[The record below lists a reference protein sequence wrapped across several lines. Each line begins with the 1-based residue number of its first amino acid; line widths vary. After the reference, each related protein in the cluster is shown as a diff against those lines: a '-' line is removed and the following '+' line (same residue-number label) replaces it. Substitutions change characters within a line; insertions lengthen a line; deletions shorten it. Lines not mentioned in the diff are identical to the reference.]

1 MNIRPAKNTDMTA
14 MVALLGQ
21 LFSIEE
27 DFEVDPERQYR
38 GLGLLLGDPDLNL
51 VLVAEA
57 EGRVVGMCSVQML
70 ISTAQGT
77 PCGLVEDMIVD
88 RAFRGRG
95 IGSELLDR
103 ACKWAAEEGATRV
116 QLLADRENTGAL
128 DFYRAQGWEQTQLIC
143 LRKILKNSEGIQ
155 QRG

>member
-1 MNIRPAKNTDMTA
+1 MTIRPAQNTDLTA

-27 DFEVDPERQYR
+27 DFEIDPERQYQ
-38 GLGLLLGDPDLNL
+38 GLGLMLGDPDRNI
-51 VLVAEA
+51 VLVAEIKN
-57 EGRVVGMCSVQML
+57 RVVGMCSVQML
-70 ISTAQGT
+70 ISTAQGS

-95 IGSELLDR
+95 IGNELLDR
-103 ACKWAAEEGATRV
+103 ACEWAAGKGATRV

-128 DFYRAQGWEQTQLIC
+128 DFYEAQGWEKTHLIC
-143 LRKILKNSEGIQ
+143 LRKMLPAQPAI
-155 QRG
+155 R